1 MMRMRT
7 KFNGL
12 SPMNVNNTNTANGG
26 GGGGGGVGDEERPE
40 NWELRPCGMLV
51 QKRIDADQNIKPP
64 PSVRVRVKYGSFYH
78 DILINSQAT
87 FGELKKKLTGPTGLH
102 HEDQK
107 VYYKDK
113 ERSSKEFLDI
123 VGVKDKSK
131 LVVVED
137 PVSQEKR
144 YLEMKRNAKMEK
156 AAKSISQISLE
167 VDKLAAQLFAQSRE
181 NLEKLEVADLESVIL
196 KGGRVAETEV
206 VSVIELLMNE
216 LIKLDGIVADGDVK
230 LQRKMQVVR
239 VQKYVETLDILK
251 AKNAMP
257 KPNGVHTPNGNYQ
270 KIPNG
275 HAKNPVSTGNSQSHQ
290 DRSSNVGK
298 PPLPVKQQPKQPQRH
313 SIGHSPLRPQP
324 QRQEPTR
331 HSTSGTVVTTQWE
344 TFESTPPLIALSP
357 TRSQESTPP
366 KPEKPKFPWEFF
378 E

>member
-7 KFNGL
+7 KLTGL
-12 SPMNVNNTNTANGG
+12 SPMNGNKTTTGN
-26 GGGGGGVGDEERPE
+26 GGGGGVGDGGEERPE

-51 QKRIDADQNIKPP
+51 QKRIDADQNTKPP
-64 PSVRVRVKYGSFYH
+64 PSVRVRVKYGSSYH
-78 DILINSQAT
+78 EILINSQAT
-87 FGELKKKLTGPTGLH
+87 FGELKKKLSGPTGLH

-107 VYYKDK
+107 VYFKDK

-137 PVSQEKR
+137 PISQEKR

-167 VDKLAAQLFAQSRE
+167 VDKLAAQ
-181 NLEKLEVADLESVIL
+181 VADLESVIL

-239 VQKYVETLDILK
+239 VQKYVETLDVLK

-257 KPNGVHTPNGNYQ
+257 KSNGVHMPNGNHQ

-275 HAKNPVSTGNSQSHQ
+275 HAKNPVSTGNSQIHLNNQ
-290 DRSSNVGK
+290 DRASNGGK

-344 TFESTPPLIALSP
+344 TFESTPPLITLSP
-357 TRSQESTPP
+357 TRSLEATSP